1 MRAFF
6 QENDVLDIFPFVQ
19 GRVYKPLRSETK
31 PAAERIK
38 IRQQRFMVFYG
49 QDTALSEPRAAA
61 LKLRFEENERPAAFR
76 KQFRDRRQDEF

>member
-6 QENDVLDIFPFVQ
+6 QENNVLDIFPFVQ
-19 GRVYKPLRSETK
+19 RRVYKPLRSETE
-31 PAAERIK
+31 PAAERVK

-49 QDTALSEPRAAA
+49 QDTALSKPRAAA
-61 LKLRFEENERPAAFR
+61 LKLRSKENERPSAFR

>member
-19 GRVYKPLRSETK
+19 RRVYKPLRSETK

-49 QDTALSEPRAAA
+49 QDTALSKPRAAA
-61 LKLRFEENERPAAFR
+61 FELRLEENERPAAFR
-76 KQFRDRRQDEF
+76 KQLRDRRQDEF